1 MSTDEQRV
9 RTEAGWIGVELSK
22 SRVRTLGKDGY
33 GLWRVRGSV
42 ARGSVAVGS
51 GVLTA
56 WQEGEWTAYAFTL
69 DEIARSVG
77 EAIGYGVPA
86 GPRDMV
92 LNRSNPKHGER
103 PAVIVPT
110 RWTSAYRGSR
120 VLGQRG
126 EAEVVALFSD
136 AGLNPLPGDREALD
150 VALLARSPEV
160 RESFRDR
167 RPAMTFRCQ
176 NEREPDGEQCRGT
189 VRIAPDEVQGRCNTC
204 EAWVGRDAPGLSTVR
219 QRQRAANAEFQR
231 AHTEARAYGLR
242 ARHRAKLAAR
252 PPVERHSDDSG
263 SARGTGWVAGL

>member
-22 SRVRTLGKDGY
+22 SRVRTPGKDGY
-33 GLWRVRGSV
+33 GLWRVRGVESQIV
-42 ARGSVAVGS
+42 RRQTITPGGSTMS
-51 GVLTA
+51 EPYHPQSA
-56 WQEGEWTAYAFTL
+56 WTDYAFTL

-103 PAVIVPT
+103 PAVIVAT

-120 VLGQRG
+120 VLGVD
-126 EAEVVALFSD
+126 EAERRTVVAEASLGEVLHD
-136 AGLNPLPGDREALD
+136 PAGCDRDGQPHLGPCMT
-150 VALLARSPEV
+150 AR
-160 RESFRDR
+160 
-167 RPAMTFRCQ
+167 A
-176 NEREPDGEQCRGT
+176 
-189 VRIAPDEVQGRCNTC
+189 
-204 EAWVGRDAPGLSTVR
+204 R
-219 QRQRAANAEFQR
+219 QREQNAEFQR
-231 AHTEARAYGLR
+231 EHIKARAYGLR

-252 PPVERHSDDSG
+252 PPVERHADDSG

>member
-22 SRVRTLGKDGY
+22 SRVRTPGKAGY
-33 GLWRVRGSV
+33 GLYRVRGST
-42 ARGSVAVGS
+42 ARGSVAVG
-51 GVLTA
+51 GGTLTA
-56 WQEGEWTAYAFTL
+56 WQEGEWTSYAFTL
-69 DEIARSVG
+69 DEIARSIE

-110 RWTSAYRGSR
+110 RWTSTYRGSR
-120 VLGQRG
+120 VLGLRG
-126 EAEVVALFSD
+126 EAEAVAALAG
-136 AGLNPLPGDREALD
+136 AGLDPRPTDEASMD
-150 VALLARSPEV
+150 VALLSYDPEV
-160 RESFRDR
+160 RET
-167 RPAMTFRCQ
+167 A
-176 NEREPDGEQCRGT
+176 
-189 VRIAPDEVQGRCNTC
+189 
-204 EAWVGRDAPGLSTVR
+204 R

-231 AHTEARAYGLR
+231 EHVEARAHGLE

-252 PPVERHSDDSG
+252 PPVQRLADYPG